1 MLVLEAIIAGVV
13 EAIIAGVVE
22 AIIAGAFLDL
32 KLKLCTSP
40 FQVQL

>member
-1 MLVLEAIIAGVV
+1 LKRSSLVLLKRY

-22 AIIAGAFLDL
+22 AIIAGAFLAL

-40 FQVQL
+40 FQVQH